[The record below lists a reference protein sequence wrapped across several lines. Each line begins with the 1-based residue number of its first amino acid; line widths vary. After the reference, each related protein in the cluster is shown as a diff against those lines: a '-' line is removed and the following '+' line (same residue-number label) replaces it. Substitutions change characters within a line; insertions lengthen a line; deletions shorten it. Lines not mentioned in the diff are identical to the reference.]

1 MNSDS
6 PFGFGDVVAAAK
18 ILKTTNVVLK
28 AFSPLIYRKPLR
40 LYIPIYLIGLQQGHE
55 PEAID
60 FVLAALH
67 AHIGVLQWAEEKTA
81 ANGGLHMLKWN

>member
-1 MNSDS
+1 
-6 PFGFGDVVAAAK
+6 
-18 ILKTTNVVLK
+18 LK
-28 AFSPLIYRKPLR
+28 ATAVIFIFVKSAYVGLLSQPSVSRSQLPTSCASTHNLPFHFSK
-40 LYIPIYLIGLQQGHE
+40 GHE

>member
-1 MNSDS
+1 M
-6 PFGFGDVVAAAK
+6 
-18 ILKTTNVVLK
+18 LVLLLRRHNLHFH
-28 AFSPLIYRKPLR
+28 FSK
-40 LYIPIYLIGLQQGHE
+40 GHE